1 VSQVDPAA
9 VHAAR
14 VVGARAV
21 VFDDSEH
28 ERLVAGL
35 THRFADVVC
44 TPSGFD
50 RDVPNQRRYDGFH
63 ELAYLHPN
71 RFTPDPAALQRHGV
85 DPESS
90 YAVVRFVAWDAH
102 HDLGRRG
109 FSPAGKQQLVERL
122 DEHGTVYV
130 TAEGEPRRRW
140 ADPLPVEAI
149 HDLLAFADCYVG
161 DSQTMATEAAVLGT
175 PAVRTSAFVGDDDM
189 SNFRELETE
198 YGLLQSFA
206 DEDAASTA
214 PSRSSRNRHVRGPG
228 PPSDTPSRA
237 NRSPIDAEFMRR
249 LFEELPD
256 GTVRPVVCRCEGEF
270 AGGKI
275 LLELGDQAID
285 WISVADRDVDIPV
298 TDLVDWWYITNAVDR
313 GSNPTTSPVRTI
325 PGSAGIKPSSRRIWR
340 RTTGRNGDPGRRW
353 RRRSSTEN
361 SGEASG
367 RPPRSSESLP
377 RNDWRLRN
385 QPSSQTVSA
394 PVALMST
401 QASSYVNETV
411 SAVSAASRSASSASP
426 SR

>member
-1 VSQVDPAA
+1 MRALFDVTHPALVHLFAPAAEALEAGGHDVTVAAREKDVTTDLLDAAGVPYAVVSHAGAGPLSRIGELLEREIGLVRLARRIDPDVVVSQVDPAA

-14 VVGARAV
+14 LVGARAV

-130 TAEGEPRRRW
+130 TAEGEPPT
-140 ADPLPVEAI
+140 AVGGSSLPVEAI

-206 DEDAASTA
+206 DEDAAI
-214 PSRSSRNRHVRGPG
+214 
-228 PPSDTPSRA
+228 DRA
-237 NRSPIDAEFMRR
+237 
-249 LFEELPD
+249 
-256 GTVRPVVCRCEGEF
+256 
-270 AGGKI
+270 
-275 LLELGDQAID
+275 
-285 WISVADRDVDIPV
+285 VAF
-298 TDLVDWWYITNAVDR
+298 L
-313 GSNPTTSPVRTI
+313 
-325 PGSAGIKPSSRRIWR
+325 K
-340 RTTGRNGDPGRRW
+340 
-353 RRRSSTEN
+353 E
-361 SGEASG
+361 
-367 RPPRSSESLP
+367 PPREAWARGHRATRRAGRIVP
-377 RNDWRLRN
+377 DRCGIHAPTLRRAAGRHR
-385 QPSSQTVSA
+385 STSGVS
-394 PVALMST
+394 V
-401 QASSYVNETV
+401 
-411 SAVSAASRSASSASP
+411 
-426 SR
+426 

>member
-1 VSQVDPAA
+1 MRALFDVTHPALVHLFAPAAEALEAGGHDVTVAAREKDVTTDLLDAAGVPYAVVSHAGAGPLSRIGELLEREIGLVRLARRIDPDVVVSQVDPAA

-14 VVGARAV
+14 LVGARAV

-109 FSPAGKQQLVERL
+109 FSPAGKQQQLVERL

-140 ADPLPVEAI
+140 ADPRSRSRRY
-149 HDLLAFADCYVG
+149 DLLAFADCYVG

-206 DEDAASTA
+206 DEDAAI
-214 PSRSSRNRHVRGPG
+214 
-228 PPSDTPSRA
+228 DRA
-237 NRSPIDAEFMRR
+237 
-249 LFEELPD
+249 
-256 GTVRPVVCRCEGEF
+256 
-270 AGGKI
+270 
-275 LLELGDQAID
+275 
-285 WISVADRDVDIPV
+285 VAF
-298 TDLVDWWYITNAVDR
+298 L
-313 GSNPTTSPVRTI
+313 
-325 PGSAGIKPSSRRIWR
+325 K
-340 RTTGRNGDPGRRW
+340 
-353 RRRSSTEN
+353 E
-361 SGEASG
+361 
-367 RPPRSSESLP
+367 PPREAWARGHRATRRAGRIVP
-377 RNDWRLRN
+377 DRCGIHAPTLRRAAGRHR
-385 QPSSQTVSA
+385 STSGVS
-394 PVALMST
+394 V
-401 QASSYVNETV
+401 
-411 SAVSAASRSASSASP
+411 
-426 SR
+426 

>member
-1 VSQVDPAA
+1 MRALFDVTHPALVHLFAPAAEALEAGGHDVTVAAREKDVTTDLLDAADVPYAVVSHAGAGPLSRIGELLEREIGLVRLARRIDPDVVVSQVDPAA

-14 VVGARAV
+14 LVGARAV

-50 RDVPNQRRYDGFH
+50 REVPNQRRYDGFH

-130 TAEGEPRRRW
+130 TAEGEPPT
-140 ADPLPVEAI
+140 AVGGSSLPVEAI

-206 DEDAASTA
+206 DEDAAI
-214 PSRSSRNRHVRGPG
+214 
-228 PPSDTPSRA
+228 DRA
-237 NRSPIDAEFMRR
+237 
-249 LFEELPD
+249 
-256 GTVRPVVCRCEGEF
+256 
-270 AGGKI
+270 
-275 LLELGDQAID
+275 
-285 WISVADRDVDIPV
+285 VAF
-298 TDLVDWWYITNAVDR
+298 L
-313 GSNPTTSPVRTI
+313 
-325 PGSAGIKPSSRRIWR
+325 K
-340 RTTGRNGDPGRRW
+340 
-353 RRRSSTEN
+353 E
-361 SGEASG
+361 
-367 RPPRSSESLP
+367 PPREAWARGRERLLADKTDVTAFLLDVIAETTASSELK
-377 RNDWRLRN
+377 R
-385 QPSSQTVSA
+385 
-394 PVALMST
+394 
-401 QASSYVNETV
+401 
-411 SAVSAASRSASSASP
+411 
-426 SR
+426 

>member
-1 VSQVDPAA
+1 MRALFDVTHPALVHLFAPRRRGARSGRPRRNRRSAGEGRDDGSARRRRRPVRGGVARGSGAALSIGELLEREIGLVRLARRIDPDVVVSQVDPAA

-14 VVGARAV
+14 LVGARAV

-50 RDVPNQRRYDGFH
+50 REVPNQRRYDGFH

-130 TAEGEPRRRW
+130 TAEGEPPT
-140 ADPLPVEAI
+140 AVGGSSLPVEAI

-206 DEDAASTA
+206 DEDAAIDRAVAFLKEPPREAWAGGASV
-214 PSRSSRNRHVRGPG
+214 SSR
-228 PPSDTPSRA
+228 T
-237 NRSPIDAEFMRR
+237 
-249 LFEELPD
+249 
-256 GTVRPVVCRCEGEF
+256 
-270 AGGKI
+270 K
-275 LLELGDQAID
+275 
-285 WISVADRDVDIPV
+285 
-298 TDLVDWWYITNAVDR
+298 
-313 GSNPTTSPVRTI
+313 RT
-325 PGSAGIKPSSRRIWR
+325 
-340 RTTGRNGDPGRRW
+340 
-353 RRRSSTEN
+353 
-361 SGEASG
+361 
-367 RPPRSSESLP
+367 
-377 RNDWRLRN
+377 
-385 QPSSQTVSA
+385 
-394 PVALMST
+394 
-401 QASSYVNETV
+401 
-411 SAVSAASRSASSASP
+411 
-426 SR
+426 

>member
-1 VSQVDPAA
+1 VTTDLLDAAGVPYAVVSHAGAGPLSRIGELLEREIGLVRLARRIDPDVVVSQVDPAA

-14 VVGARAV
+14 LVGARAV

-140 ADPLPVEAI
+140 ADLAPGRGDTRPV
-149 HDLLAFADCYVG
+149 G
-161 DSQTMATEAAVLGT
+161 
-175 PAVRTSAFVGDDDM
+175 VR
-189 SNFRELETE
+189 
-198 YGLLQSFA
+198 GLLRGRLADDGDRGRGARNARGA
-206 DEDAASTA
+206 DE
-214 PSRSSRNRHVRGPG
+214 RV
-228 PPSDTPSRA
+228 
-237 NRSPIDAEFMRR
+237 
-249 LFEELPD
+249 
-256 GTVRPVVCRCEGEF
+256 
-270 AGGKI
+270 
-275 LLELGDQAID
+275 
-285 WISVADRDVDIPV
+285 
-298 TDLVDWWYITNAVDR
+298 
-313 GSNPTTSPVRTI
+313 
-325 PGSAGIKPSSRRIWR
+325 
-340 RTTGRNGDPGRRW
+340 RW
-353 RRRSSTEN
+353 RRRHEQLPGVGDGVRAVTVVRRR
-361 SGEASG
+361 G
-367 RPPRSSESLP
+367 RRNRPRRRVP
-377 RNDWRLRN
+377 
-385 QPSSQTVSA
+385 QGTA
-394 PVALMST
+394 T
-401 QASSYVNETV
+401 
-411 SAVSAASRSASSASP
+411 
-426 SR
+426 